1 MSGPTLPRPST
12 HKEPGTDDQK
22 APRPS
27 TLVAAFGD
35 SLMWGQGVTRNKQF
49 SALTAQKIGALHRR
63 TGVLVFDRSRSGA
76 QIKVRDGS
84 DREDFV
90 DTFPGLFPGPADA
103 KAFLEG
109 DESAAMGLFGEVPAS
124 FPTVTWQVE
133 SMLPDL
139 GQKIDVA
146 LVCGGANDIDF
157 EAILDST
164 QNQGTFVDRFT
175 GDIREICFEDTLE
188 LLGKMR
194 ELMPNAVILLFGY
207 FPPMSYHSDLKAL
220 KDYFRYELNDDVK
233 WYLNAA
239 ANFLGISG
247 SVDVDKAV
255 VEARARSVW
264 AHGLATYWLRRAVTK
279 ANRDD
284 AIRGPGIVFVPC
296 GFRPSNS
303 AFTSEPMVSGDY
315 RHPVHDPMQA
325 QRQQHIP
332 RVDALK
338 DITMMFA
345 GVTLENFKGA
355 KALREKIDGPTSLEV
370 ALFTRNKERG
380 LTPRELL
387 AKEIYRIHRALIASF
402 FHPAPQGAQQYAD
415 MAIARYTAHRDAIHN
430 LPRPQPQPQ
439 PSTHKE
445 PGGPEPLEDR
455 LKRFGLRGQGQLR
468 ADVGHQFIDAIRV
481 TVSTSRAS
489 TKNFSPDII
498 LLLVLQEI
506 SHGHHDTV
514 TLQLNMQHYIEEV
527 GDLATI
533 VTKFHPELEPN
544 RTDEFSVDVTG
555 HTRTRQLLLKDLIGM
570 ELVVSRSPLP
580 GSPTWLPEDL
590 KVDING
596 VEVLTRNLRGTRL
609 GPGDSVD
616 LGYPAPVQQKPPV
629 LEPTLIRRGTI
640 PS

>member
-1 MSGPTLPRPST
+1 MSSLPRPNT
-12 HKEPGTDDQK
+12 HKEPGTGDQT
-22 APRPS
+22 APRPK

-35 SLMWGQGVTRNKQF
+35 SLMWGQGVPRNKQF
-49 SALTAQKIGALHRR
+49 SVLTAQRIGGLHQR

-76 QIKVRDGS
+76 QLRVRDGS

-90 DTFPGLFPGPADA
+90 DTFPSLFPAPADA

-109 DESAAMGLFGEVPAS
+109 DESAAIGLFGEVPSS

-133 SMLPDL
+133 FMPLDL

-146 LVCGGANDIDF
+146 LVSGGANDINF

-164 QNQGTFVDRFT
+164 QNQGKFVDRFR

-194 ELMPNAVILLFGY
+194 KLMPNAIVLLFGY
-207 FPPMSYHSDLKAL
+207 FPPMSYSTDLKAL
-220 KDYFRYELNDDVK
+220 KDYFRYELNDDVR

-264 AHGLATYWLRRAVTK
+264 AHGLATYWQRRAVTE

-296 GFRPSNS
+296 GFRPGNS

-332 RVDALK
+332 RFDASK
-338 DITMMFA
+338 DIALMFA
-345 GVTLENFKGA
+345 RVTLGNFEGA

-387 AKEIYRIHRALIASF
+387 AKEIYRIQRALIASF
-402 FHPAPQGAQQYAD
+402 FHPTPQGAQQYSD
-415 MAIARYTAHRDAIHN
+415 MAMARYTAHRDAIHN
-430 LPRPQPQPQ
+430 LPRPKPLPAS
-439 PSTHKE
+439 PL
-445 PGGPEPLEDR
+445 PGVPESLEDR

-468 ADVGHQFIDAIRV
+468 ADVGHQFIDAIHV

-489 TKNFSPDII
+489 TKNFGPDII
-498 LLLVLQEI
+498 LLLVLQEM
-506 SHGHHDTV
+506 SGRHHDTV
-514 TLQLNMQHYIEEV
+514 TLQLNMQHYEEEV
-527 GDLATI
+527 GPLTI
-533 VTKFHPELEPN
+533 VAKFHPEFEPN
-544 RTDEFSVDVTG
+544 RTDEFEVDVSG
-555 HTRTRQLLLKDLIGM
+555 HSRERQLLLKNLIGM
-570 ELVVSRSPLP
+570 HLVVSRSPLP
-580 GSPTWLPEDL
+580 GNPTWLPEDL
-590 KVDING
+590 TVDING

-616 LGYPAPVQQKPPV
+616 LGYPAPVQHKPPV
-629 LEPTLIRRGTI
+629 LEPTFVRRGTI